1 MREQRMTDHVE
12 TAKVSL
18 KNRRAAALA
27 QAVIA
32 PVGQHRNPM
41 KELTQVSQRLV
52 PLRFIQ
58 PNPDQPRNGVDE
70 TSLEFAELRES
81 IRRHGLLQPIS
92 LWQLDSDEEAYTI
105 IAGERRWR
113 AYSEL
118 ALDDPDEFGRIPA
131 VVTHVVGDNR
141 EAQVLMKAIIENVVR
156 VDLKEGE
163 KAAALKQ
170 LREWTGWSF
179 EAIADRMG
187 MTVNRVLELAAIAR
201 HQSVVDA
208 VDTGQITKKQAI
220 AIGQTGVD
228 ADLAAAM
235 AEGVG
240 DLDPKVVRQVA
251 KRAKAADP
259 SLPAPERVREAR
271 ATVLVGTS
279 QGPMRTEIFPLRSA
293 DGEVREVAR
302 EIVMLNN
309 TALRT
314 VRPRLAEVDR
324 DAFVVML
331 RQTCEDTNV
340 WVLPQPSQVSI
351 DEYRQVV
358 DGLCRA
364 GDYYPERPPV
374 AE

>member
-1 MREQRMTDHVE
+1 MTDHVE

-18 KNRRAAALA
+18 KDRRAAALA
-27 QAVIA
+27 QAVFA

-92 LWQLDSDEEAYTI
+92 LWQLDSDEEAYTL

-118 ALDDPDEFGRIPA
+118 ARDDPDEFGRIPA

-201 HQSVVDA
+201 HQSVVEA
-208 VDTGQITKKQAI
+208 VDAGQITKKQAI

-251 KRAKAADP
+251 KHAKAADP
-259 SLPAPERVREAR
+259 SLPAPERLREAR

-364 GDYYPERPPV
+364 GDYYPERPQV